1 VTKAMVKLS
10 ALAFLTLAAC
20 VPDDKGISTG
30 TGGASGTGATA
41 GTGTATGS
49 GGSAG
54 TGQSTGSAGTT
65 GAAGST
71 SGAAGSGGTAGIG
84 GSTGAAGSSGGRGGS
99 GGSTGTGGSGTG
111 QAGRGGAGASG
122 SSGRGGS
129 SGGGGARGGTGG
141 TGGMAGGTGGA
152 ANGDDFVSNV
162 SITVHPQTT
171 TILVV
176 TWTQAKVSD
185 QVSLEFTF
193 TGGSVMTSRAVAGA
207 TGMHRDVVLGVPSST
222 AITVRIVNKL
232 GGVDYKTKDYTGT
245 TGALPT
251 GMPKPTVSMYD
262 ATLASPDRWMFGAVE
277 NSKGGCNN
285 ISCYYTQIF
294 WLYIIDRQGRVVW
307 YYADG
312 TSDATSSF
320 QRIAKDGEYI
330 WIERR
335 PFGGSGTHSVLKM
348 TLDRQY
354 SQVVQVPNLSDCIDV
369 TTDGSLLYDTD
380 PQWQLH
386 ELTKAGT
393 DRVIWDCPKTMGT
406 NFECYSNT
414 VNWDPASDSVVMS
427 FPSEGTVVQI
437 DRKTG
442 ALVGRYGAG
451 SGAYTFDQPNWK
463 FEFQHFA
470 NISSRGTLMVS
481 SHLPG
486 YGDGDSGTM
495 MPVAGKHSFQE
506 WTIDRTN
513 KKLIQKWIYS
523 DGQEWPMYKG
533 MVILLPNGN
542 YLGNYGTG
550 GVIREITPDKKT
562 VFYVKFDV
570 TTGDDFF
577 NKMVGNNVLIND
589 LYALNGGGP
598 K

>member
-1 VTKAMVKLS
+1 MTKAMLTLS
-10 ALAFLTLAAC
+10 ALALLAVGAC
-20 VPDDKGISTG
+20 LPDNTVGSPTG
-30 TGGASGTGATA
+30 GGASGAAAPGGNGMTTGGGGGGQSPGTAGAGVTTGAA
-41 GTGTATGS
+41 GS
-49 GGSAG
+49 SVNPAG
-54 TGQSTGSAGTT
+54 AGGTT
-65 GAAGST
+65 GAAGSIG
-71 SGAAGSGGTAGIG
+71 GATGAGSTP
-84 GSTGAAGSSGGRGGS
+84 TGL
-99 GGSTGTGGSGTG
+99 
-111 QAGRGGAGASG
+111 AGRGGAGTG
-122 SSGRGGS
+122 TSGRGGAS
-129 SGGGGARGGTGG
+129 SGGTGTSAGTSGGGGRGGTGG
-141 TGGMAGGTGGA
+141 GAGGATGGA
-152 ANGDDFVSNV
+152 AGGDDFVASV
-162 SITVHPQTT
+162 SITVHPQTA

-176 TWTQAKVSD
+176 TWTQAKAAD
-185 QVSLEFTF
+185 QTWLEFTF
-193 TGGSVMTSRAVAGA
+193 TGGSLMTSRPAAGV
-207 TGMHRDVVLGVPSST
+207 TGAHRDVVLGVPAST
-222 AITVRIVNKL
+222 AITVRIVNRL
-232 GGVDYKTKDYTGT
+232 GGVDYKTKDYLGT
-245 TGALPT
+245 TGALPS

-262 ATLASPDRWMFGAVE
+262 PALASPDRWLFGAVE

-312 TSDATSSF
+312 TSDATTSF
-320 QRIAKDGEYI
+320 QRIARDGEYI

-335 PFGGSGTHSVLKM
+335 PFGGSGGHSVLKM

-354 SQVVQVPNLSDCIDV
+354 SQTVQVPNLSDCIDV

-380 PQWQLH
+380 PKWELH
-386 ELTKAGT
+386 ELTKTGT
-393 DRVIWDCPKTMGT
+393 NRTIWSCPTAMGS

-414 VNWDPASDSVVMS
+414 VNWDPASDSIVMS
-427 FPSEGTVVQI
+427 FPYENTVVQI

-442 ALVGRYGAG
+442 SIVGKYGAASG
-451 SGAYTFDQPNWK
+451 SYTFDQPNWS

-486 YGDGDSGTM
+486 YGDGDTGTM
-495 MPVAGKHSFQE
+495 MPVANKHSFQE

-523 DGQEWPMYKG
+523 DGPEWPMYKG

-542 YLGNYGTG
+542 YLANYGTG

>member
-1 VTKAMVKLS
+1 MTKAMLTLS
-10 ALAFLTLAAC
+10 ALALLAVGAC
-20 VPDDKGISTG
+20 LPDNTVGSPTG
-30 TGGASGTGATA
+30 GGASGAAAPGGNGMATGGGGGGGQSAGIGGTAGAGGTTGTAGNSGGATGAGGAPSGLAGRAGA
-41 GTGTATGS
+41 GTGTS
-49 GGSAG
+49 GRG
-54 TGQSTGSAGTT
+54 
-65 GAAGST
+65 GAS
-71 SGAAGSGGTAGIG
+71 SGGTGPSAG
-84 GSTGAAGSSGGRGGS
+84 AGGRGGM
-99 GGSTGTGGSGTG
+99 
-111 QAGRGGAGASG
+111 
-122 SSGRGGS
+122 
-129 SGGGGARGGTGG
+129 
-141 TGGMAGGTGGA
+141 GGMAGGATGGA
-152 ANGDDFVSNV
+152 ASGDDFVASV
-162 SITVHPQTT
+162 SITVHPQTA

-176 TWTQAKVSD
+176 TWTQAKAAD
-185 QVSLEFTF
+185 QTWLEFTF
-193 TGGSVMTSRAVAGA
+193 TGGSLMTSRPAVGSTGA
-207 TGMHRDVVLGVPSST
+207 HRDVVLGVPAST

-232 GGVDYKTKDYTGT
+232 GGVDYKTKDYQGT
-245 TGALPT
+245 TGAIPS

-262 ATLASPDRWMFGAVE
+262 PALASRDRWLFGAVE

-312 TSDATSSF
+312 TSDATTSF
-320 QRIAKDGEYI
+320 QRIARDGEYI

-335 PFGGSGTHSVLKM
+335 PFGGSGGHSVLKM

-369 TTDGSLLYDTD
+369 TTDGSLIYDTD
-380 PQWQLH
+380 PQWELR

-393 DRVIWDCPKTMGT
+393 NRTIWSCRTAMGS
-406 NFECYSNT
+406 NFQCYSNT
-414 VNWDPASDSVVMS
+414 VNWDPASDSIVMS
-427 FPSEGTVVQI
+427 FPDENTVVQI

-442 ALVGRYGAG
+442 ALIGKYGAASG
-451 SGAYTFDQPNWK
+451 SYTFDQPNWS

-486 YGDGDSGTM
+486 YAKTES
-495 MPVAGKHSFQE
+495 PVANKHSFQE
-506 WTIDRTN
+506 WAFDRTN

-523 DGQEWPMYKG
+523 DGPEWPMYKG

-542 YLGNYGTG
+542 YLANYGTG